1 MRHGPPRVAIG
12 WRVSRACHVSGYW
25 LAGRARA
32 RPRRRRGVIGCRAA
46 EWLVRAPEGDV
57 VWRSRR
63 GVYPAASGA
72 AGRPGL
78 ALDVRDRPA
87 GSWAPKPES
96 ESAKRFG
103 TCSQLGARRAVPRRL
118 S

>member
-1 MRHGPPRVAIG
+1 MSRV
-12 WRVSRACHVSGYW
+12 RL
-25 LAGRARA
+25 LAGGPGARKA
-32 RPRRRRGVIGCRAA
+32 TPATRRHGCRAA

-57 VWRSRR
+57 VWRARR
-63 GVYPAASGA
+63 GVCPAASGA
-72 AGRPGL
+72 AGRPGP

-96 ESAKRFG
+96 ERVKRFG